1 MELLRVTI
9 PEADMGFCAITC
21 NLSSAGSCNVGLSEI
36 RCTGG
41 HDRPG
46 PRCKPGVY
54 VLVLEDTYKAMVG
67 ECMTAAIRRG
77 DMTPVKEAPDA

>member
-1 MELLRVTI
+1 MSDLLRVTI

-46 PRCKPGVY
+46 PRCNPGEYLLVPAARWEAADRLAGR
-54 VLVLEDTYKAMVG
+54 VLANHEVD
-67 ECMTAAIRRG
+67 
-77 DMTPVKEAPDA
+77 